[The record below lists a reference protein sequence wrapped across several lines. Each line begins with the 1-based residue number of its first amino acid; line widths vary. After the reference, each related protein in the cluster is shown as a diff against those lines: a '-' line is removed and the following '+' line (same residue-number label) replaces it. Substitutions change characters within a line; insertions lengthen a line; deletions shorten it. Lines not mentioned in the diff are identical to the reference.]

1 MELEQM
7 QDLSD
12 LSGYSLDYLQNLDED
27 VLWDLW
33 TDVTTNWI

>member
-1 MELEQM
+1 M

-12 LSGYSLDYLQNLDED
+12 LSGYSLEYLQNLDED